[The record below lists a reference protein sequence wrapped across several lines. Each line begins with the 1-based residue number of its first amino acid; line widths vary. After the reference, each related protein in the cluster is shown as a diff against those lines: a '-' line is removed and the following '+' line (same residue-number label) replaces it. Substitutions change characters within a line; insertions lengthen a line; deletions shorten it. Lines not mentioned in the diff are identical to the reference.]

1 MSPSEYVNVE
11 PAAVAALDY
20 PGTPAPASGVLDGD
34 RFWIGRELD
43 RLDDRTMVLA
53 VGSNAAPSVLADKLR
68 RVGVAGSVGMVRTEV
83 AGLAVG
89 YSAHVSRRGYIP
101 AAPYAAAGHLTPIGL
116 WLTEP
121 QQAAID
127 ATEPN
132 YHRVE
137 LHRDYDHP
145 LRVELGE
152 PPRTFGVYVSRR
164 GVLAVDGV
172 HLRLGTQRELFARLA
187 GVPELAT
194 LAPWDDADAAAQ
206 ALTDPAVQVRI
217 RDGIAAAGW
226 VADARIGS
234 AGQAVDPV
242 DRQP

>member
-1 MSPSEYVNVE
+1 MSPSEYVDIE
-11 PAAVAALDY
+11 PAAVPALDY
-20 PGTPAPASGVLDGD
+20 PGTPARASGVLDGD

-68 RVGVAGSVGMVRTEV
+68 RVGVTGSVGMVRTDV

-101 AAPYAAAGHLTPIGL
+101 AGPYAAAGHLIVVGL

-121 QQAAID
+121 QRAAID

-132 YHRVE
+132 YHRLE
-137 LHRDYDHP
+137 LHRDDYP

-152 PPRTFGVYVSRR
+152 PPASYGVYVSRR

-172 HLRLGTQRELFARLA
+172 PLPLGTQRGLFARLA
-187 GVPELAT
+187 GVAELAT
-194 LAPWDDADAAAQ
+194 LAPWNDAEAAAR

-217 RDGIAAAGW
+217 RDGFVAAGW
-226 VADARIGS
+226 VAHARIGS

>member
-1 MSPSEYVNVE
+1 MSPSEYVDVE
-11 PAAVAALDY
+11 PAAVVALDY

-68 RVGVAGSVGMVRTEV
+68 RVGVTGSVGMVRTEV

-101 AAPYAAAGHLTPIGL
+101 AGPYAAAGHTTGVAL

-121 QQAAID
+121 QRSAID

-132 YHRVE
+132 YDRIA
-137 LHRDYDHP
+137 LHRDDHP

-152 PPRTFGVYVSRR
+152 PPATFGVYVSRR

-172 HLRLGTQRELFARLA
+172 PLRLGTQRELYSRLA
-187 GVPELAT
+187 GVAELAT
-194 LAPWDDADAAAQ
+194 LAPWDDAEAAAH

-217 RDGIAAAGW
+217 RAGFVAASW
-226 VADARIGS
+226 IADARIAS
-234 AGQAVDPV
+234 AGQAVDPI

>member
-1 MSPSEYVNVE
+1 MSLSEYVDVE

-43 RLDDRTMVLA
+43 RLDDRTLVLA

-68 RVGVAGSVGMVRTEV
+68 RVGVTGSVGMVRTEV
-83 AGLAVG
+83 ARLAVG
-89 YSAHVSRRGYIP
+89 HSAHVSRRGYIP
-101 AAPYAAAGHLTPIGL
+101 AALYAAAGHLTPVGL

-121 QQAAID
+121 QRAAID

-132 YHRVE
+132 YHCLE
-137 LHRDYDHP
+137 LHPDDHP

-172 HLRLGTQRELFARLA
+172 RLGRRRVHRIS
-187 GVPELAT
+187 GPGHRPGRPEAV
-194 LAPWDDADAAAQ
+194 APGA
-206 ALTDPAVQVRI
+206 DPA
-217 RDGIAAAGW
+217 
-226 VADARIGS
+226 
-234 AGQAVDPV
+234 P
-242 DRQP
+242 